1 MTTDPIVSFEKV
13 LDALLSDRKD
23 FPHKYLQEFSDIP
36 TLELKTVLDVWPRV
50 SLSRKLTLLKELN
63 TLAKSDT
70 LVSFDDFARAVLVD
84 PDPQVRTLAIRLLDE
99 CEDVKLVPSYL
110 DMLLTDPDT
119 EVRVEVANAL
129 KMFVDLGE
137 LDEIPESVFHQV
149 EDALLAVAAGE
160 DNVRVRRTALESL
173 GYSSRLE
180 VSTLIESSFHREDPQ
195 WQASALTAMG
205 RSADD
210 RWNETVLQ
218 SLVDEDDRIRK
229 AAVEAAGE
237 LALKAGG
244 PILLKM
250 LSEEE
255 DDDIINAAI
264 WSLSQIGGE
273 DVRTFLESLL
283 DNLEEDDEQIAFLE
297 EALDNLAFTEDLD
310 RFDLLAIDPDDD
322 LLELA
327 ATDDVDADVEE
338 DDEE

>member
-1 MTTDPIVSFEKV
+1 MNTDPISFEKV
-13 LDALLSDRKD
+13 LDSLLADRKE
-23 FPHKYLQEFSDIP
+23 FPHRYLQELSDIG

-50 SLSRKLTLLKELN
+50 NSSRKLTLLKDLN
-63 TLAKSDT
+63 ILAKSDT

-99 CEDVKLVPSYL
+99 CKDIKLVPSYL
-110 DMLLTDPDT
+110 DMLTSDPDT
-119 EVRVEVANAL
+119 GVRVEVANAL

-137 LDEIPESVFHQV
+137 LEEIPESIFHHV

-160 DNVRVRRTALESL
+160 DTGRVRRTALESL
-173 GYSSRLE
+173 GYSSRIE
-180 VSTLIESSFHREDPQ
+180 VSTLIESSFHREDPH

-210 RWNETVLQ
+210 RWDETVLH
-218 SLVDEDDRIRK
+218 SLVNEDDRIRQ
-229 AAVEAAGE
+229 AAVESAGE
-237 LALKAGG
+237 LALKSAR

-250 LSEEE
+250 LGEEE
-255 DDDIINAAI
+255 DLDMLNAVI

-283 DNLEEDDEQIAFLE
+283 DQLEEDDEQIAFLE

-310 RFDLLAIDPDDD
+310 RFDLLAIDPDD
-322 LLELA
+322 ELIELVEKDEA
-327 ATDDVDADVEE
+327 EE
-338 DDEE
+338 DEE

>member
-1 MTTDPIVSFEKV
+1 MNTDPISFEKV
-13 LDALLSDRKD
+13 LDSLLADRKE
-23 FPHKYLQEFSDIP
+23 FPHRYLQELSDIG

-50 SLSRKLTLLKELN
+50 NSSRKLTLLKDLN
-63 TLAKSDT
+63 ILAKSDT

-99 CEDVKLVPSYL
+99 CKDIKLVPSYL
-110 DMLLTDPDT
+110 DMLTSDPDT
-119 EVRVEVANAL
+119 GVRVEVANAL

-137 LDEIPESVFHQV
+137 LDEIPESIFHHV

-160 DNVRVRRTALESL
+160 DTGRVRRTALESL
-173 GYSSRLE
+173 GYSSRIE
-180 VSTLIESSFHREDPQ
+180 VSTLIESSFHREDPH

-210 RWNETVLQ
+210 RWDETVLH
-218 SLVDEDDRIRK
+218 SLVNEDDRIRQ
-229 AAVEAAGE
+229 AAVESAGE
-237 LALKAGG
+237 LALKSAR

-250 LSEEE
+250 LGEEE
-255 DDDIINAAI
+255 DLDMLNAVI

-283 DNLEEDDEQIAFLE
+283 DQLEEDDEQIAFLE

-310 RFDLLAIDPDDD
+310 RFDLLAIDPDD
-322 LLELA
+322 ELIELVEKDEA
-327 ATDDVDADVEE
+327 EE
-338 DDEE
+338 DEE